1 MNEGMNRVSDEEV
14 MKGGRDEEAR
24 SMNEFLAL
32 ALEEA
37 RAGIENDDGG
47 PFGAVIVQDGV
58 VISKAHNEVLR
69 RNDPTAHAEILA
81 IRRASAILGS
91 FDLSTCEIYS
101 TSQPCPMCF
110 AAIFWARI
118 RRLVYGTTR
127 EDVAGIGFDDSL
139 IYQVIRGEAEAEEM
153 EVVNVDRD
161 RCIEVLKEWE
171 RRPGRRVY

>member
-1 MNEGMNRVSDEEV
+1 
-14 MKGGRDEEAR
+14 
-24 SMNEFLAL
+24 MNEFLAL

-37 RAGIENDDGG
+37 RAGIESDDGG
-47 PFGAVIVQDGV
+47 PFGAVIVREGV

-81 IRRASAILGS
+81 IREASAILGS

-101 TSQPCPMCF
+101 TSEPCPMCF

-127 EDVAGIGFDDSL
+127 EDVAGIGFDDGL
-139 IYQVIRGEAEAEEM
+139 IYDVIRGEAELEQM
-153 EVVNVDRD
+153 ELMSLDREGCRVVL
-161 RCIEVLKEWE
+161 EEWE
-171 RRPGRRVY
+171 RRPGRKVY

>member
-1 MNEGMNRVSDEEV
+1 
-14 MKGGRDEEAR
+14 
-24 SMNEFLAL
+24 MNEFLKI

-37 RAGIENDDGG
+37 RAGIDENDGG
-47 PFGAVIVQDGV
+47 PFGAVVVRDGV
-58 VISKAHNEVLR
+58 VISRAHNEVLK

-81 IRRASAILGS
+81 IRQASSVLGR

-127 EDVAGIGFDDSL
+127 EDVAEIGFDDSL
-139 IYQVIRGEAEAEEM
+139 IYDVIRGEAEAEEM
-153 EVVNVDRD
+153 EMVNVDRD
-161 RCIEVLKEWE
+161 RCIQVLEEWE